1 VISERD
7 HPRGVSVARCILVIE
22 PVGRTGACGY
32 GTEGSIAFPTL
43 NRPQPRSGMNDGDVV
58 ELTAPQEQFDGD
70 EAIVGFLKGA
80 GPFFCSG
87 AT

>member
-1 VISERD
+1 
-7 HPRGVSVARCILVIE
+7 
-22 PVGRTGACGY
+22 
-32 GTEGSIAFPTL
+32 
-43 NRPQPRSGMNDGDVV
+43 MNDGDVV